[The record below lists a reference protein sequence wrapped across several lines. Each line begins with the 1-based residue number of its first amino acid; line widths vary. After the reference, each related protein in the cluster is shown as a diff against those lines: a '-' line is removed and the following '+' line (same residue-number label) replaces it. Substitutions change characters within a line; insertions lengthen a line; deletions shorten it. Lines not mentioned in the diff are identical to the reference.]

1 MQAGDYE
8 KQYATQRPRDVTR
21 ITVHYAL
28 DFTGFIR
35 EPTAAADA
43 ILAEGSPSVVTF
55 YEAVIPKSPR
65 FHQRGEGS
73 QMDLTQR
80 EILVPSEKRLHSG
93 CHYLWAEKFKWRHH
107 GQHSDS
113 RPRPSPLSP
122 QAFAA
127 IPCMALGQV
136 RVP

>member
-43 ILAEGSPSVVTF
+43 LLAEG
-55 YEAVIPKSPR
+55 
-65 FHQRGEGS
+65 
-73 QMDLTQR
+73 
-80 EILVPSEKRLHSG
+80 
-93 CHYLWAEKFKWRHH
+93 
-107 GQHSDS
+107 
-113 RPRPSPLSP
+113 
-122 QAFAA
+122 FAA
-127 IPCMALGQV
+127 VGGDLL
-136 RVP
+136 